1 MPPTDL
7 MKILSR
13 ADQLKNEF
21 IHFLASLGFRFSENP
36 NNVLMLN
43 PIPYTESII
52 KDGALKCLASS
63 SCSPMND
70 YNVEMIE
77 SSSIK
82 VFKFSIEMLR
92 RNKATL
98 LYNVKSK
105 VPQILP
111 QKVIFSQG
119 FEIIRIY
126 CGTLLKEVRIILNNP
141 FKVVKLVPEHIN
153 ELQNFIENKFRN
165 LGNVMGFSLISSEG
179 TLMSFAF
186 DEPVRL
192 SNLTKHYIEVESYAR
207 TTYITHDAIAKAL
220 RKIVIEKTL
229 ALLNDMSVHPELSM
243 PVIEFL
249 DIHTISI
256 PINFEEECV
265 TYLTIN
271 VSERPVS
278 AVVKAYK
285 GVITA
290 VKVNGVTHSYR
301 HRVVRVALAPYSEAS
316 ITLCLTRL

>member
-1 MPPTDL
+1 

-21 IHFLASLGFRFSENP
+21 LNFLASLGFRFSENP

-52 KDGALKCLASS
+52 KDGALNCLASS
-63 SCSPMND
+63 SCAPMND

-82 VFKFSIEMLR
+82 VLKFSIEMLR
-92 RNKATL
+92 RSRAAL
-98 LYNVKSK
+98 LYNVKSRI
-105 VPQILP
+105 PQILL

-119 FEIIRIY
+119 FEVVRIY
-126 CGTLLKEVRIILNNP
+126 CGTLLKEVRILLNNP
-141 FKVVKLVPEHIN
+141 FKVMKLVPEHIN
-153 ELQNFIENKFRN
+153 GLQNFMENTFRS
-165 LGNVMGFSLISSEG
+165 LGNVMGFSLISNDS
-179 TLMSFAF
+179 TLMSFVF
-186 DEPVRL
+186 DEPVKL
-192 SNLTKHYIEVESYAR
+192 TDLTKHYIEVESYAR
-207 TTYITHDAIAKAL
+207 TAYITRDAIVKAL
-220 RKIVIEKTL
+220 RKVVIEKTL
-229 ALLNDMSVHPELSM
+229 ASFNDMSVYPELSM

-256 PINFEEECV
+256 PINFEDECV
-265 TYLTIN
+265 TYLAIN

-278 AVVKAYK
+278 TVVKAYK
-285 GVITA
+285 GVITT
-290 VKVNGVTHSYR
+290 VKVNGAMHSYR
-301 HRVVRVALAPYSEAS
+301 HRVVRVALAPYSEAN